1 MTCTLETLDGS
12 RLLGSKRNAGTRTA
26 PKLQSV
32 KVARTAH
39 AGAFRIWIKRMTCG
53 FVEATDL
60 PPAKHGQYCAV
71 EFTATNTE
79 LSPAWLHAVDQ
90 RLSVATGESF
100 KGVGVGEPLWDHDV
114 QPGERVATRLVF
126 DLPREVLPVQLRLQG
141 YTGHDL
147 DHDLGPK
154 VTATINLPPLAG

>member
-1 MTCTLETLDGS
+1 M
-12 RLLGSKRNAGTRTA
+12 
-26 PKLQSV
+26 
-32 KVARTAH
+32 ARTAH
-39 AGAFRIWIKRMTCG
+39 AGAFRIWIKGMTCG

-71 EFTATNTE
+71 DFTATNTE

-100 KGVGVGEPLWDHDV
+100 NGVGVGEPLWDHDV

-126 DLPREVLPVQLRLQG
+126 DLPRDVRPVQLRLQG

-147 DHDLGPK
+147 TDRDLGPK
-154 VTATINLPPLAG
+154 VTATVNLPPLAG